1 MLTPIEYKSIS
12 NLKDNTKAV
21 NDEVED
27 TFNVQYEHIDPRD
40 VETCCCPE
48 NTNYRKFNLRLEKKE
63 IPPCDCECPYSSHE
77 GQIKKIL
84 GGFENPKLKI
94 SVRL

>member
-1 MLTPIEYKSIS
+1 MPIEYNSVLNK
-12 NLKDNTKAV
+12 KDITKAV

-27 TFNVQYEHIDPRD
+27 TFNVQYEHIDPRV
-40 VETCCCPE
+40 VENCCCPE
-48 NTNYRKFNLRLEKKE
+48 NRNFSLRLKKKE
-63 IPPCDCECPYSSHE
+63 IPPCDCECPDSNHE

-84 GGFENPKLKI
+84 GGFENQKLKI